1 MNAGKNHGTHRLRIR
16 LSLPLR
22 ERSSSFNNSKDR
34 EMCIINNLSSV
45 NERRKNLRGEEKGER
60 ERERVGEVWI
70 LFRGRGRK
78 RWWREGYKGRNQKRA
93 QHAFISSK
101 VKTTCFSFF

>member
-1 MNAGKNHGTHRLRIR
+1 
-16 LSLPLR
+16 LR

-34 EMCIINNLSSV
+34 EMCIINNLSRSSV
-45 NERRKNLRGEEKGER
+45 SERKKNQRGEEKGGR
-60 ERERVGEVWI
+60 ERELVRCGFCLGREGEN
-70 LFRGRGRK
+70 GGG
-78 RWWREGYKGRNQKRA
+78 EGYKGRNQKRA